1 MLIQFPPP
9 LIAFPQPTGAQVE
22 ALYTLKNNDTLNM
35 LLLFAVAATG
45 IGKTF
50 LAAFD
55 SRDFQRILFVAHRD
69 EILSQAEHSFKCV
82 RYELSTGHFNGSRK
96 DSDADI
102 IFASVQTLGNPAY
115 LEGGPSPR
123 MPLTI

>member
-1 MLIQFPPP
+1 M
-9 LIAFPQPTGAQVE
+9 E
-22 ALYTLKNNDTLNM
+22 ALYALKNFRREGLDKGLI
-35 LLLFAVAATG
+35 VAATG

-82 RYELSTGHFNGSRK
+82 RTGLTTGHFNGSRK

-102 IFASVQTLGNPAY
+102 ILASVQTLGNPAY